1 MAKIESVA
9 GMVNYIWFF
18 LISIGIIFSLCTGN
32 LDVINESILT
42 NGEEALELML
52 SILPI
57 IVLWSGIMKIAE
69 EAGLLKKFARI
80 LEPVLSKLFPS
91 VPKDNPALGF
101 IASNIA
107 ANMMGLGSAA
117 TPFGLKAMSELQ
129 KINSKKD
136 TASVAMI
143 TFLVL
148 NTAGVTIVP
157 TTVLALRM
165 AHGSIDPSCIIL
177 PGVIATFCSS
187 IGGLLLDYFIRKRS
201 NKS

>member
-1 MAKIESVA
+1 
-9 GMVNYIWFF
+9 MVSYIWFF
-18 LISIGIIFSLCTGN
+18 LIVIGILFSMFTGR
-32 LDVINESILT
+32 LDIINDSILT
-42 NGEEALELML
+42 NGKEALDLML

-57 IVLWSGIMKIAE
+57 IVLWTGIMKIAE
-69 EAGLLKKFARI
+69 EAGLLQKFARLMQPI
-80 LEPVLSKLFPS
+80 LSRLFPS
-91 VPKDNPALGF
+91 VHKDNPALGY

-129 KINSKKD
+129 KINTKKD

-157 TTVLALRM
+157 TTVLALRI
-165 AHGSIDPSCIIL
+165 AHGSANPSEIIL

-187 IGGLLLDYFIRKRS
+187 IGGLLLDYFIRKKNRE
-201 NKS
+201 